1 MSNLREDIAL
11 RLTEERGRLGYSK
24 ANLAHIAE
32 ISNEQLR
39 LYELG
44 RTGMPVEFLAR
55 IFELGFDIQY
65 VTVGVRKEGMQTR
78 IALAVSETKL
88 KVMCKT
94 AYWQATGQP

>member
-39 LYELG
+39 LYEAHWYA
-44 RTGMPVEFLAR
+44 RR
-55 IFELGFDIQY
+55 IFGEDF
-65 VTVGVRKEGMQTR
+65 
-78 IALAVSETKL
+78 
-88 KVMCKT
+88 
-94 AYWQATGQP
+94 

>member
-39 LYELG
+39 AGAHWYA
-44 RTGMPVEFLAR
+44 RR
-55 IFELGFDIQY
+55 IFGEDF
-65 VTVGVRKEGMQTR
+65 
-78 IALAVSETKL
+78 
-88 KVMCKT
+88 
-94 AYWQATGQP
+94 